1 MEAKVMKSYEWM
13 VEYTPQT
20 EWIER
25 RGILIWLAEVSN
37 GIGGGLYLV
46 SLYFNSLLGMFLSW
60 LIVILLKG
68 GFHFAYLGKPMRF
81 WRMALKPGTS
91 WLARG
96 FIFLTLFIVFGA
108 IQLAFSYWLPGT
120 ALEFAFK
127 VIAGLMV
134 FLVVINTGFVMN
146 YINAIPFWNS
156 AMLPLLFLSCGV
168 LDGLGLILTMGLF
181 KGNMDILVAEASTRV
196 LLILNAFFIT
206 IYLWGAT
213 YMGPTGKRSVIEI
226 VKGRIA
232 PILWVGVTLCG
243 IIIPIGISIASFFF
257 GEASAPL
264 LMMAVVCEMGGAF
277 SLKYIILKGALYSPL
292 IPAPP

>member
-1 MEAKVMKSYEWM
+1 M

-243 IIIPIGISIASFFF
+243 IIIPIGISIASFLF

-264 LMMAVVCEMGGAF
+264 LIMAVVCEMGGAF

>member
-264 LMMAVVCEMGGAF
+264 LIMAVVCEMGGAF